1 VTGALRWEPVRQVV
15 CDRPVTHH
23 FTRGLTNLGTELP
36 VADDSFRV
44 ADYPDGILPRDLLR
58 GGLGYLR
65 RTRCV
70 NFDEF
75 I

>member
-1 VTGALRWEPVRQVV
+1 MTNNAVYNDCRCTDGRTGV
-15 CDRPVTHH
+15 
-23 FTRGLTNLGTELP
+23 
-36 VADDSFRV
+36 SFRV
-44 ADYPDGILPRDLLR
+44 GDYPDGVLPRDLLR